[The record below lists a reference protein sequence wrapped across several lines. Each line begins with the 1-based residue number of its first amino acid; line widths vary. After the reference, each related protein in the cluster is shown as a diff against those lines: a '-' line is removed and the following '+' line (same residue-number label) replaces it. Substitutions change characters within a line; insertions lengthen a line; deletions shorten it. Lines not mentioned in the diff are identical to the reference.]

1 LDNNIHVYFFIDCFR
16 NCFYF
21 IGTIFIGYKII
32 EKLKLIKKPLNPSNS
47 KLTKYSAET
56 FIYLQIKLNPMKARY
71 QEGVFKPLEKIK
83 DIKEG
88 EVVEISIE
96 RHEWNKLAMANPSFE
111 FLKNEP
117 DIYSGKD
124 IIDSE

>member
-1 LDNNIHVYFFIDCFR
+1 
-16 NCFYF
+16 
-21 IGTIFIGYKII
+21 
-32 EKLKLIKKPLNPSNS
+32 
-47 KLTKYSAET
+47 
-56 FIYLQIKLNPMKARY
+56 MKAKY

-96 RHEWNKLAMANPSFE
+96 RHEWNKLAMGNPSFE

-117 DIYSGKD
+117 DIYSGKN

>member
-1 LDNNIHVYFFIDCFR
+1 
-16 NCFYF
+16 
-21 IGTIFIGYKII
+21 
-32 EKLKLIKKPLNPSNS
+32 
-47 KLTKYSAET
+47 
-56 FIYLQIKLNPMKARY
+56 MKAKY

-88 EVVEISIE
+88 EEVEIFIE
-96 RHEWNKLAMANPSFE
+96 RHEWNNLAMSNPSFK

>member
-1 LDNNIHVYFFIDCFR
+1 
-16 NCFYF
+16 
-21 IGTIFIGYKII
+21 
-32 EKLKLIKKPLNPSNS
+32 
-47 KLTKYSAET
+47 
-56 FIYLQIKLNPMKARY
+56 MKAKY

-96 RHEWNKLAMANPSFE
+96 HHEWNKLAMANPSFE

-117 DIYSGKD
+117 DIYSEED

>member
-1 LDNNIHVYFFIDCFR
+1 
-16 NCFYF
+16 
-21 IGTIFIGYKII
+21 
-32 EKLKLIKKPLNPSNS
+32 
-47 KLTKYSAET
+47 
-56 FIYLQIKLNPMKARY
+56 MKAKY

-117 DIYSGKD
+117 DIYSEED